1 MSFWGCLI
9 CKAPIWLLDSDNKD
23 SWPKA
28 LGVSPTFPPP
38 SWDGLPVFTPE
49 GSRDECEQST
59 GELAQEASQAP
70 KAWENAPSLHVSG
83 RGVRETGGSQH

>member
-1 MSFWGCLI
+1 MSFWGRLI
-9 CKAPIWLLDSDNKD
+9 CKAPRWLLDSGDRA

-28 LGVSPTFPPP
+28 LGVSPTSPP
-38 SWDGLPVFTPE
+38 SWDGLPVCTPE
-49 GSRDECEQST
+49 GSRDGCEQAT
-59 GELAQEASQAP
+59 GELTQEASRAP